1 MNMIH
6 HAGRAQQGRATL
18 ELLWERI
25 RRRGDMPGF
34 TKAITAILGAMRG
47 EDDGEFSMTRTVLTD
62 PVLTQKVL
70 RLANSGM
77 YAAFGQRVNTIS
89 KAVMV
94 LGLDAIGHLALGL
107 KLVEEL
113 TSSSTD
119 SMGAQVEMEKAVLAG
134 MVAQQVAAT
143 LPNVD
148 AEEAVV
154 CSILQTL
161 GRMMVTFYLPEQWEA
176 LQAGGAG
183 REEDAAPA
191 VLGLT
196 LEEIGRATA
205 EHWGLPKNLVAGMRT
220 IAPASLDAPEGHA
233 AAPGPLG
240 HADWLA
246 ALSTMSAQCAEALW
260 HDDEASALRVR
271 ALVDGFAPLLGV
283 DTSRVLDAV
292 DRAKALAAV
301 ELTVAPLARPAEKQ
315 ARIDAAKRQ
324 RAAGAQLLID
334 GGADMRDAAGTLGA
348 GQMVALALETL
359 QQGLV
364 FSRAFAFLHQHRD
377 RRYVAKL
384 GIGADARAMLPA
396 LAFDDA
402 YTPDVFHAALT
413 SDRVIFIENAHETK
427 FMSKLP
433 QWWLANL
440 ADARCFII
448 LPLCSQGQ
456 PVGFIYGE
464 WSGDVPPLQL
474 SQAEFALLNDL
485 RSIVVRTMERR
496 TAEPGVAAG
505 KA

>member
-161 GRMMVTFYLPEQWEA
+161 GRMMVTFYLPEQWEV

-220 IAPASLDAPEGHA
+220 IAPASLDVPEGLDRWA
-233 AAPGPLG
+233 TPTGWRRCRPCRPSAPKRCG
-240 HADWLA
+240 
-246 ALSTMSAQCAEALW
+246 TM
-260 HDDEASALRVR
+260 
-271 ALVDGFAPLLGV
+271 
-283 DTSRVLDAV
+283 T
-292 DRAKALAAV
+292 
-301 ELTVAPLARPAEKQ
+301 RPAPC
-315 ARIDAAKRQ
+315 ACVHWSTVSRRCWVSTPAACWMRSTAPKR
-324 RAAGAQLLID
+324 
-334 GGADMRDAAGTLGA
+334 
-348 GQMVALALETL
+348 
-359 QQGLV
+359 
-364 FSRAFAFLHQHRD
+364 
-377 RRYVAKL
+377 
-384 GIGADARAMLPA
+384 
-396 LAFDDA
+396 
-402 YTPDVFHAALT
+402 
-413 SDRVIFIENAHETK
+413 
-427 FMSKLP
+427 
-433 QWWLANL
+433 W
-440 ADARCFII
+440 
-448 LPLCSQGQ
+448 
-456 PVGFIYGE
+456 
-464 WSGDVPPLQL
+464 PP
-474 SQAEFALLNDL
+474 SN
-485 RSIVVRTMERR
+485 
-496 TAEPGVAAG
+496 
-505 KA
+505 